1 QTGEWFPRSCALV
14 PRYRQSWRRFARHA
28 HPAADGNHESFAH
41 SGASGN
47 SSFSDKVRT
56 RRLTIDGVQLR
67 SPLQH
72 RGPDRWPFLKRLFR
86 VPLVELRRFFPF
98 VVSFQV
104 AIFVANLAAWR
115 SSEFPEDWISRF
127 CMTPLQLQ
135 RRRGALAWRLRK
147 CCEASFRAKDASTEI
162 DGTLLGCESLGIV
175 GQVCRDPDT
184 FIKVS
189 PLQSFDG
196 SP

>member
-1 QTGEWFPRSCALV
+1 
-14 PRYRQSWRRFARHA
+14 
-28 HPAADGNHESFAH
+28 
-41 SGASGN
+41 
-47 SSFSDKVRT
+47 
-56 RRLTIDGVQLR
+56 
-67 SPLQH
+67 LQH

-104 AIFVANLAAWR
+104 GIFVANLAPWR

-127 CMTPLQLQ
+127 CMTTLHLQ
-135 RRRGALAWRLRK
+135 RRRGALAWRIRK

-175 GQVCRDPDT
+175 GQVCRDRSEEHT
-184 FIKVS
+184 S
-189 PLQSFDG
+189 ELQSRG
-196 SP
+196 HLVCRLLLEKKKSSSVVLRCSSENAPCRCWP